1 MFAGDYLTFTTKQLT
16 LTTKQ
21 LDFMTRPLDPMTEP
35 LDSSRTQADPDQDRA
50 IERFVDHALQYAVGL
65 PFVDL
70 LPGQAALLG
79 GDLQDH
85 PHELVFAALLVM
97 QGEPE
102 KFPGSAPVL
111 DEISRRQERA
121 FAWQELIF
129 HLESWLRRARNS
141 LAYEQATAARLARE
155 LVTAYQEPDASP
167 RTLAERLLCRPP
179 TPDEQVPWIRR
190 QIALLPLVRL
200 LLRRKARSKPHRLRQ
215 KAVPAAPEK
224 VPQTEK
230 PQRPRRRRTN
240 PLRRRMAHAQ
250 VLKLFTAALQD
261 HIRARQKPR

>member
-1 MFAGDYLTFTTKQLT
+1 
-16 LTTKQ
+16 
-21 LDFMTRPLDPMTEP
+21 
-35 LDSSRTQADPDQDRA
+35 
-50 IERFVDHALQYAVGL
+50 
-65 PFVDL
+65 
-70 LPGQAALLG
+70 
-79 GDLQDH
+79 
-85 PHELVFAALLVM
+85 M

-129 HLESWLRRARNS
+129 HL
-141 LAYEQATAARLARE
+141 
-155 LVTAYQEPDASP
+155 
-167 RTLAERLLCRPP
+167 
-179 TPDEQVPWIRR
+179 
-190 QIALLPLVRL
+190 
-200 LLRRKARSKPHRLRQ
+200 RQ

-230 PQRPRRRRTN
+230 PQRPRRRRTT

-250 VLKLFTAALQD
+250 VLDLFTAALQD